1 MLKIF
6 FAITS
11 FSNKNEKP
19 EIPMNKIVYL
29 GLSLLEL
36 CKILMYE
43 LWYISLY
50 IPQDVETSF
59 DTSN

>member
-1 MLKIF
+1 
-6 FAITS
+6 
-11 FSNKNEKP
+11 
-19 EIPMNKIVYL
+19 MNKIVYL

-59 DTSN
+59 DTSNYELDKPLPEG